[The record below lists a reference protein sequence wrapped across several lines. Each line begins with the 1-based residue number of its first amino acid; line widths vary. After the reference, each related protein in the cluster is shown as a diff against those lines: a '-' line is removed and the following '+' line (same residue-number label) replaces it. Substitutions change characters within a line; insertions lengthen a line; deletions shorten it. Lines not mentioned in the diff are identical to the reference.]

1 MIYNNVDIFS
11 VATEN
16 YLQILKLITLGLKK
30 YKSDNVNYTYHIM
43 FQTDNLNKYQNIFK
57 EYETNNFKIKLLK
70 TDIIVNKIQL
80 PFKNKLTFI
89 RCVLPSLFPSLEKIL
104 YLDVDLLIAKQ
115 GLEDLFN
122 ENIDNYYC
130 AAVEDYPQQ
139 YVATNEPINAK
150 VKKYFN
156 AGVILFNLKKIR
168 EDGLDKVL
176 EHDLIQY
183 PKGILPIQ
191 FDQTLLNYRFKE
203 NVKFVSPIY
212 NNIALG
218 VNYDCV
224 QAYKRQYKKLGWES
238 VPDSAKDTVI
248 FHYAGMF
255 KPWKGLFNIPWGKQ
269 NMQSFIDV
277 VTDLGFK
284 IIYKGDNK

>member
-1 MIYNNVDIFS
+1 M
-11 VATEN
+11 
-16 YLQILKLITLGLKK
+16 LQI
-30 YKSDNVNYTYHIM
+30 
-43 FQTDNLNKYQNIFK
+43 DNLDKYENMFR
-57 EYETNNFKIKLLK
+57 EFESNTFKIELLK
-70 TDIIVNKIQL
+70 ADSIVNKIQL
-80 PFKNKLTFI
+80 PFQSKMMFA
-89 RCVLPSLFPSLEKIL
+89 RCLLPSLFPSLNKIL
-104 YLDVDLLIAKQ
+104 YIDVDLLIAKQ
-115 GLEDLFN
+115 GIEDLFN
-122 ENIDNYYC
+122 QNIDDYYC
-130 AAVEDYPQQ
+130 AAIEDYPQQ
-139 YVATNEPINAK
+139 YVAINEPINAK

-156 AGVILFNLKKIR
+156 SGVILFNLKKIR

-183 PKGILPIQ
+183 PKEILPTQ

-224 QAYKRQYKKLGWES
+224 QAYKRQYKKLGWEHVS
-238 VPDSAKDTVI
+238 DSAKDTVI

-277 VTDLGFK
+277 ITDLGFK